1 MDDMTLASLRNGM
14 TRMGLLALAAVV
26 PLSIAGLALPAPAG
40 GVPVSWKD
48 KEYSTDQLPVG
59 LPPPTFDAIT
69 RWTGWAGKM
78 KYRMDLDA
86 QGRVLL
92 LTPVKGGNAREK
104 LRLVGQAESWF
115 DALLP
120 PPSRAGAAPVVAPQG
135 DAKAPEKPS
144 GTPPPAP
151 LPEDP
156 EGPPPT
162 APPKSSGTGAS
173 TGKAPTAPK
182 SWGSGSGTPDS
193 QTAVLIVA
201 HDEEDFGKLLDHL
214 DASVPYLKDWVEE
227 ARKQTGLTLEDPLV
241 GAYVENASGQ
251 EEWNGDHEVLN
262 RVVQLLTLRRFGQQ
276 PNWLVQGLAW
286 EAEMAHDGSV
296 YCFPYRDGFVFATEH
311 TSWPSDLRIAFKD
324 RAAKPLAI
332 EELAGWKR
340 GVWDPEAAP
349 LSWGFVHYLVEAQK
363 AKPGALSSLLEDL
376 RKIRDEKDRVS
387 TGPTTWQRV
396 KGWMMAPADQEKALV
411 GAFGKDVFKKGT
423 ARLRGLKDTTPA
435 ASENTKKESAR
446 R

>member
-1 MDDMTLASLRNGM
+1 MMLATLRTGTAL
-14 TRMGLLALAAVV
+14 TVLALTAA
-26 PLSIAGLALPAPAG
+26 ALPLGAG

-48 KEYSTDQLPVG
+48 KEYSTEKLPVG
-59 LPPPTFDAIT
+59 LPPPAFDAIAH
-69 RWTGWAGKM
+69 WTGWAGKV

-92 LTPVKGGNAREK
+92 LTPAKGGSAREK

-120 PPSRAGAAPVVAPQG
+120 PGSRAAVAPAAAEQPG
-135 DAKAPEKPS
+135 PKVPEKPA
-144 GTPPPAP
+144 TPPPAP

-162 APPKSSGTGAS
+162 APPKTTGTGAS
-173 TGKAPTAPK
+173 TGTKPTPPK
-182 SWGSGSGTPDS
+182 VWGSGSGSPDS

-214 DASVPYLKDWVEE
+214 EDSVPYLKDWVEE
-227 ARKQTGLTLEDPLV
+227 ARKQTGLTLEDPLL

-286 EAEMAHDGSV
+286 EAEMAFDGSV
-296 YCFPYRDGFVFATEH
+296 YCFPYRDGFVWATEH

-324 RAAKPLAI
+324 RATKPLAI
-332 EELAGWKR
+332 EELAQWKR

-349 LSWGFVHYLVEAQK
+349 LAWGFVHYLVEAQK
-363 AKPGALSSLLEDL
+363 SKERALSSLLDEL
-376 RKIRDEKDRVS
+376 RRVRDEKDRVS
-387 TGPTTWQRV
+387 TGPTTWQRIQS
-396 KGWMMAPADQEKALV
+396 WSMAPEDQEKALV
-411 GAFGKDVFKKGT
+411 AAFGKDVFKKAT
-423 ARLRGLKDTTPA
+423 AALRGLKDVSSTGA
-435 ASENTKKESAR
+435 ERAKKDSAR
-446 R
+446 K